1 MLSSEAVSVGLFD
14 GIMGTSVAEFQ
25 EELEKVTKQV
35 GSYKI
40 EMFCIYFYFGPY

>member
-25 EELEKVTKQV
+25 DELEKVTKQV
-35 GSYKI
+35 GSYKV
-40 EMFCIYFYFGPY
+40 FCLYFYFGPC